1 MPELNHALPATKAR
15 RVKTAFMGVF
25 GIALL
30 IIMGGFA
37 TAIYLVETN
46 VRERDLAERSAA
58 VANLFAAKLGKDGN
72 LMRAVGHAMM
82 GNIAIEQAF
91 RNGDR
96 NELERHGRGLF
107 EILKRDHHITHLYFD
122 RPDRVNLYRF
132 HSPADFGDQI
142 ARATMLQ
149 SHAHKSAF
157 HGLELGSLGTLTLR
171 TVMPW
176 RLPER
181 NLGFIEIGE
190 EIEHLIEEIRETLAV
205 DLLVLVNK
213 RYLAQKQ
220 WRRGQMLMDRQG
232 EWDRFASHVVQAQTS
247 ARLPAEL
254 DDRVLSRLMAG
265 ATAEVEDHGQSL
277 HLALVP
283 LHDAGGHHIGELV
296 VLRDVTALETTFKG
310 YMAAVVLLCLGVA
323 AGVFSVFYVA
333 LQRVEQ
339 DYQRQHDLE
348 HRLLRLD
355 TEHHRILQLE
365 KLSAL
370 GTMVGSIAHQ
380 LNNPLVGVV
389 NMAQLAERE
398 ADDPVRI
405 RELLGEIRRAG
416 ADCRAFVRRMLEFT
430 KASRFESKPTPIA
443 SLIEDTVLMFRQTE
457 SRHLPVNLEL
467 PEQAP
472 IVTLDP
478 VLIRH
483 ALFNLLQN
491 AAEATEGNAAI
502 TIRLEARD
510 DPDTGQPGWE
520 LAVID
525 QGRGIPPEVLDKVF
539 VPFFTTRSDGTGLG
553 LSVVQQIALL
563 HNGHVTANALPE
575 GGTRFALWIPR
586 ETSPQ

>member
-1 MPELNHALPATKAR
+1 MPTLNHALPATKAR
-15 RVKTAFMGVF
+15 RVKAAFMGVF
-25 GIALL
+25 GVALL
-30 IIMGGFA
+30 VIMGGFA

-46 VRERDLAERSAA
+46 VRDRDLAERSAA
-58 VANLFAAKLGKDGN
+58 AGQLFAVKLGKDGN

-82 GNIAIEQAF
+82 GNAAIEQAF
-91 RNGDR
+91 RSGDR
-96 NELERHGRGLF
+96 NELERHGRGLY
-107 EILKRDHHITHLYFD
+107 EILKRDHRITHLYFD

-149 SHAHKSAF
+149 SHAQKSAV
-157 HGLELGSLGTLTLR
+157 HGLELGPLGTLTLR

-190 EIEHLIEEIRETLAV
+190 EVEHLIEEVRETLSV

-213 RYLAQKQ
+213 RYLAREQ
-220 WRRGQMLMDRQG
+220 WRRGQLLMGRQG

-247 ARLPAEL
+247 AGLPAEL
-254 DDRVLSRLMAG
+254 DDRVLARLMAG
-265 ATAEVEDHGQSL
+265 ATADLADQGRSL
-277 HLALVP
+277 HVALVA
-283 LHDAGGHHIGELV
+283 LRDAGGHHIGELV
-296 VLRDVTALETTFKG
+296 VLRDVTALEATFKG

-323 AGVFSVFYVA
+323 GGVFSVFYVA

-398 ADDPVRI
+398 ADDPVRT

-430 KASRFESKPTPIA
+430 KASRFESKPTPIVP
-443 SLIEDTVLMFRQTE
+443 LIEDTVLMFRQTE
-457 SRHLPVNLEL
+457 SRHLPVSLEL
-467 PEQAP
+467 PAHSP
-472 IVTLDP
+472 VIALDP
-478 VLIRH
+478 ILIRH

-491 AAEATEGNAAI
+491 AAEATEGHAAI
-502 TIRLEARD
+502 TIRLEATH
-510 DPDTGQPGWE
+510 DPDTGQPSWL
-520 LAVID
+520 LAVSD
-525 QGRGIPPEVLDKVF
+525 QGRGVPPDVLDKIF

-563 HNGHVTANALPE
+563 HNGHVTADSLPE